1 MTGNGG
7 EQKEA
12 GAPLAGTRVLIIEDT
27 PQNLRLFRAV
37 LRLEG
42 AEVLEAD
49 RAAAGIEIAGRER
62 PDIILMDIQMPE
74 MDGLEATRRLRR
86 DEATRA
92 IPIIAVTASVLDA
105 DRHHIIA
112 AGCDGYIPKPI
123 DPARFGGQIAA
134 FLPRGVPAARHIHGV
149 GGAQITTRKEQ
160 TA

>member
-1 MTGNGG
+1 MTSNGG

-12 GAPLAGTRVLIIEDT
+12 GALAGARVLIIEDT

-134 FLPRGVPAARHIHGV
+134 YLRGS
-149 GGAQITTRKEQ
+149 GAQMTTRKEQ